1 MAEATSG
8 NFEMKWR
15 GGYAK
20 SVQGRCLAGFWRGPM
35 RQFEELWFLISCA
48 CAAWGIRN
56 ERFHVPWWSL
66 VIPCV
71 LLFAFKNHPWH
82 LHVPAHRKTKLKIT
96 ETSTEDSMKGGLGRH
111 LMTHAWTCC
120 VSTCWIILTHWPTD
134 NSEWHW
140 DLGPV
145 RATRIEALLCLKQG
159 QHVLRSAQ
167 EHSNTFDLASAIR
180 LPLHVLLR
188 LTPLFHIVPHRKAD
202 GINTWA
208 RPASA
213 AKPWWVKPVAKAEN
227 SAEFLWPL
235 RLGPW
240 QATEDVK
247 NNLKCGHCHFVSR
260 VVLAKHPMTS
270 CN

>member
-1 MAEATSG
+1 M
-8 NFEMKWR
+8 
-15 GGYAK
+15 
-20 SVQGRCLAGFWRGPM
+20 CLDDLW
-35 RQFEELWFLISCA
+35 WFLA
-48 CAAWGIRN
+48 C
-56 ERFHVPWWSL
+56 F
-66 VIPCV
+66 
-71 LLFAFKNHPWH
+71 F
-82 LHVPAHRKTKLKIT
+82 LHSKTFLGTCMFPAHQKTKLKIT
-96 ETSTEDSMKGGLGRH
+96 ETNTEDSMKGGLGRH

-167 EHSNTFDLASAIR
+167 KHSNTFDLASAIR

-188 LTPLFHIVPHRKAD
+188 LTPLFHIVPHSKAD

-213 AKPWWVKPVAKAEN
+213 AKPWVKPVAKAEN

-240 QATEDVK
+240 QGKT
-247 NNLKCGHCHFVSR
+247 
-260 VVLAKHPMTS
+260 
-270 CN
+270 